1 MALISIEGRRKLT
14 PVLCKGGYH
23 EDRELECKWNCRL
36 PEKRLLAV
44 SEGHTTGCDVL
55 PGNQNPLRT
64 AHTGLSSIL
73 ESRKTSRLFRDAYS
87 DKTAAAFLF
96 AWYGH

>member
-1 MALISIEGRRKLT
+1 MKIVSWNVNGIVACRRKGFLQFLRDT
-14 PVLCKGGYH
+14 QPDVMCCQEIKTRCVL
-23 EDRELECKWNCRL
+23 R
-36 PEKRLLAV
+36 
-44 SEGHTTGCDVL
+44 
-55 PGNQNPLRT
+55 
-64 AHTGLSSIL
+64 TGLSSIL